1 MADMETRGWMPIE
14 TAPRDGTVI
23 LIAGGADDQMAYQSG
38 RYDEFMQA
46 PTRAMWSGGGWLIAL
61 AEACCVGIERINPTH
76 WMPLPTP
83 PEDTGH
89 DKA

>member
-14 TAPRDGTVI
+14 TAPRDG
-23 LIAGGADDQMAYQSG
+23 AYTWW
-38 RYDEFMQA
+38 DESLE
-46 PTRAMWSGGGWLIAL
+46 PLKDWS
-61 AEACCVGIERINPTH
+61 
-76 WMPLPTP
+76 LPTP